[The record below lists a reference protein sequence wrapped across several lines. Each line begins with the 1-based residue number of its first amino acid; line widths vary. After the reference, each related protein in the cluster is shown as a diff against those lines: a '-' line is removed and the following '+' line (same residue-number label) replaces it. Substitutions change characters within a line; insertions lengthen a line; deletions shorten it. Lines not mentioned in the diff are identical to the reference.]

1 MRANHIT
8 CVFLLPFD
16 GQTSR
21 GGDNTSD
28 DKRIEVAH
36 ALYTR
41 ERERERERERDFDH
55 RTFASLHRRRFFSLT
70 TSFAHSYA
78 GHEGRSI
85 GWAKKQQTLLDSSLS
100 APLAIQH

>member
-1 MRANHIT
+1 MGKNNVRANHIT

-41 ERERERERERDFDH
+41 ERERERF
-55 RTFASLHRRRFFSLT
+55 
-70 TSFAHSYA
+70 
-78 GHEGRSI
+78 
-85 GWAKKQQTLLDSSLS
+85 
-100 APLAIQH
+100 

>member
-41 ERERERERERDFDH
+41 EREREIL
-55 RTFASLHRRRFFSLT
+55 TIASLHRRRFFSLT

>member
-41 ERERERERERDFDH
+41 EREREREIL
-55 RTFASLHRRRFFSLT
+55 TIASLHRRRFFSLT